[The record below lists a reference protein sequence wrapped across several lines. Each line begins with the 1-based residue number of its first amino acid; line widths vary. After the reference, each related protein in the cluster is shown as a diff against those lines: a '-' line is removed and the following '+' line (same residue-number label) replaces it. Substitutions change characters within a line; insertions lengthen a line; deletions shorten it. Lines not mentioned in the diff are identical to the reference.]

1 MNVIN
6 LAVIGFPLVI
16 VVIVMIGFY
25 KVMVKKKNV
34 SLFYTPFD
42 QITGQTSVEF
52 HEEQEV
58 IAEDDDQ
65 GDDKDKNKAKIIL
78 RKNS

>member
-6 LAVIGFPLVI
+6 LAVVGFPLVI

-25 KVMVKKKNV
+25 KVMVKKKSV

-42 QITGQTSVEF
+42 QVTGQTSVEF
-52 HEEQEV
+52 HEEKEV
-58 IAEDDDQ
+58 LAEDDDQ
-65 GDDKDKNKAKIIL
+65 GDDKDKNKDKIIL
-78 RKNS
+78 R